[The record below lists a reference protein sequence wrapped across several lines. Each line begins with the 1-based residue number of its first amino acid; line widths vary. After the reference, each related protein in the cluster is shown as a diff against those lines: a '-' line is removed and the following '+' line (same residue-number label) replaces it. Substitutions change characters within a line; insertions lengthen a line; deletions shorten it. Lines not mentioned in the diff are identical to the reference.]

1 MKNVYCDYCKKK
13 FNDIPESKASDDFP
27 YPGPENGTYQFS
39 VSVKVHLCT
48 GMDICCTCAEK
59 AVRGALDS
67 KELKEKLVKLIV
79 DPPCYYV

>member
-13 FNDIPESKASDDFP
+13 VVGTPANKATDEFP
-27 YPGPENGTYQFS
+27 YPGPEDGTFQFH
-39 VSVKVHLCT
+39 VEVKVHLCT
-48 GMDICCTCAEK
+48 GMDICCSCAEK
-59 AVRGALDS
+59 AVRSALNS